1 MSSFGGLSI
10 ALSSLLSQRRALDLT
25 GQNVANA
32 STVGYT
38 RQRADLQALG
48 PVALHS
54 LQGSAMPYGSGV
66 TVAGVVRLSDE
77 LAAARVRSST
87 ADHGFLAA
95 RADVLTQV
103 EGRFAEPGDDG
114 ISAALG
120 ELWST
125 FGDLSNSPDDPA
137 ARTAVLQQAS
147 RVVDLLHSGNRGTA
161 VQWDQTR
168 TQAQSV
174 RDEVNSLAAS
184 VASLNTTIRESNGE
198 AHELVDQRDQLVLRL
213 SELTGATS
221 QLKADGTNR
230 VLVGG
235 IPLVD
240 GDRAA
245 TVALATPT
253 RIEDVTAGS
262 PVRLTWPDGST
273 VSAGGVA
280 GALTEALQTT
290 LPSVTAGYD
299 AVATALADRVN
310 ALHGTG
316 QAPDGST
323 GRPFFV
329 LGTGGSSATIA
340 VNPDLMADPM
350 LLAAAAAGAG
360 SKDGTL
366 ADALSALG
374 TADGGPDQ
382 LWSKFVVRTGVE
394 VRSLGG
400 RADVAAA
407 VATRA
412 QSDLLSTTGVDIDEE
427 MTNLVM
433 FQRAYEGAARVMT
446 AVDQALDTLINRTGV
461 VGR

>member
-10 ALSSLLSQRRALDLT
+10 ALSSLQSQRRALDLT

-147 RVVDLLHSGNRGTA
+147 RVVDLLHAGNRGTA

-168 TQAQSV
+168 TQAQAV

-240 GDRAA
+240 GDRASQIA
-245 TVALATPT
+245 LVAPT
-253 RIEDVTAGS
+253 RIEDVTAAS

-280 GALTEALQTT
+280 GALTEAMQTT

-310 ALHGTG
+310 ALHTTG
-316 QAPDGST
+316 QAPDGTS

-329 LGTGGSSATIA
+329 LGTGGSATIA

-366 ADALSALG
+366 ADALAALG

-394 VRSLGG
+394 VKSLGG